1 MDILRFLHSW
11 VRWIVVVIALIDLVY
26 FAIGWLQSRN
36 YDQIARRMMM
46 AFSMSISIQWL
57 IGLIY
62 LIALGSETGFGV
74 RFYWEH
80 AVTMTIA
87 VFVANVPSIL
97 RRRPLTDKQRYLVN
111 VGSIIAVIILVIIGI
126 SALPEAIRWR
136 FAA

>member
-1 MDILRFLHSW
+1 MDILRFLHTW
-11 VRWIVVVIALIDLVY
+11 IRWIVVVIALIDLVY
-26 FAIGWLQSRN
+26 FAIGWLQARA
-36 YDQIARRMMM
+36 YDQMARRMML

-57 IGLIY
+57 VGLIY
-62 LIALGSETGFGV
+62 LIALGSVTGFGV

-80 AVTMTIA
+80 AVAMTIA

-97 RRRPLTDKQRYLVN
+97 RRRPLTDKQRFLVN

-136 FAA
+136 FSA